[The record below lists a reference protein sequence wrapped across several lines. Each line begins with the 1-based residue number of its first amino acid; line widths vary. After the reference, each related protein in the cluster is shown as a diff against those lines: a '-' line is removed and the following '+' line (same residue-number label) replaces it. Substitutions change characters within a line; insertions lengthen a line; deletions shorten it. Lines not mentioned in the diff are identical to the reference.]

1 VIFLSLL
8 AVDWCGQRV
17 TNREYLG
24 CHIFICSSDGPN
36 SLNGSVKS
44 EEDPMKMKIILI
56 KKTFCIDT
64 SLK

>member
-1 VIFLSLL
+1 M
-8 AVDWCGQRV
+8 
-17 TNREYLG
+17 
-24 CHIFICSSDGPN
+24 SDGPN
-36 SLNGSVKS
+36 SLNGLVKP